1 MRIKITGIVLL
12 ALVIGGCIK
21 ELRQVSYRYD
31 VQPILESNCIECHI
45 SPDGEGYIMTGLS
58 MVTYEELMQ
67 GSIYG
72 PVIVP
77 GDSSRSII
85 NMLVEGRAGPSM
97 RMPHG
102 RESLGSEDVEILR
115 LWVEYGA
122 LPN

>member
-12 ALVIGGCIK
+12 ALVIGGCMK

-45 SPDGEGYIMTGLS
+45 SPDGEGYLMTGLS
-58 MVTYEELMQ
+58 MVTYKELMQ

-77 GDSSRSII
+77 GDSSRSIL
-85 NMLVEGRAGPSM
+85 NMLVEGRAGSSM

-102 RESLGSEDVEILR
+102 RESLGSEAVEILR